1 MTGRDLIIYILKNH
15 LEDQEVFEGGKILGL
30 LSVGQAAEKFN
41 VGEETVKCW
50 FAIGQID
57 GVAIGK
63 EIYIFPDAKPERKT
77 R

>member
-1 MTGRDLIIYILKNH
+1 MTGRELIIYISKNH
-15 LEDQEVFEGGKILGL
+15 LEDQEVFKDGTILGL

-50 FAIGQID
+50 FAIGEID
-57 GVAIGK
+57 GIAIGK
-63 EIYIFPDAKPERKT
+63 EIYIFPDAKPERKK

>member
-1 MTGRDLIIYILKNH
+1 MTGRELIIYILKNH
-15 LEDQEVFEGGKILGL
+15 LEDQEVFKDGTILGL

-50 FAIGQID
+50 FAIGEID
-57 GVAIGK
+57 GIAIGK
-63 EIYIFPDAKPERKT
+63 EIYIFSDAKPERKK